1 MTSAIGSQHVGF
13 SKWLAGARPRTLP
26 AAIAPVLVGTS
37 LIHSDKR
44 SINLL
49 NGLAALLVSLLLQIA
64 VNFSNDYS
72 DGIRGTD
79 KNRVGPMRLVAS
91 GLATAKHV
99 KAAAY
104 FCFFLASFCG
114 LFLASRT
121 SWWLIPSGLICIIAA
136 WTYTGGAKPYGYSG
150 FGEISVFIFF
160 GVVATVG
167 SYFVQSGKITWQS
180 FLVSIPMGTLSCAI
194 LSINNLRDLPK
205 DALVSKKTLAV
216 RIGDKNARKMF
227 VGLILL
233 AYFASFMTA
242 VITPWA
248 LATIIFFPMGVK
260 ISQNVISGAQGA
272 ALIPILGKVGKL
284 QLLIAVALAIALLTQ
299 R

>member
-37 LIHSDKR
+37 LIHSEKR

-167 SYFVQSGKITWQS
+167 SYFVQSGRVTWQS
-180 FLVSIPMGTLSCAI
+180 FLLSVPMGTLSCAI
-194 LSINNLRDLPK
+194 LCINNLRDLPK
-205 DALVSKKTLAV
+205 DAVVGKKTLAV

-227 VGLILL
+227 VALIVL
-233 AYFASFMTA
+233 AHFASLLIFL
-242 VITPWA
+242 ITPWA
-248 LATIIFFPMGVK
+248 LVTILFLPMAVR
-260 ISQNVISGAQGA
+260 ISQNVMGGAQGA

-284 QLLIAVALAIALLTQ
+284 QLFIAVALAIALLTQ

>member
-1 MTSAIGSQHVGF
+1 MTSEVGSQPVGF
-13 SKWLAGARPRTLP
+13 NKWLAGARPRTLP

-79 KNRVGPMRLVAS
+79 RNRVGPLRLVAS

-104 FCFFLASFCG
+104 LCFTLASICG

-121 SWWLIPSGLICIIAA
+121 SWWLILLGLICIIAA

-180 FLVSIPMGTLSCAI
+180 FLVSIPMGSLSCAI
-194 LSINNLRDLPK
+194 LAINNLRDLPK
-205 DALVSKKTLAV
+205 DALVNKKTLAV

-227 VGLILL
+227 MGLILL
-233 AYFASFMTA
+233 AHLASLITA
-242 VITPWA
+242 FIAPWA
-248 LATIIFFPMGVK
+248 LLTFIFLPMSVK

-284 QLLIAVALAIALLTQ
+284 QLLIAATLAIALLIQ

>member
-1 MTSAIGSQHVGF
+1 MTSAVGSQPVGF

-26 AAIAPVLVGTS
+26 AAVAPVLVGTS

-44 SINLL
+44 PINLL
-49 NGLAALLVSLLLQIA
+49 NGLAALFVSLLLQIA

-91 GLATAKHV
+91 GLATAKQV

-104 FCFFLASFCG
+104 LCFILASFCG
-114 LFLASRT
+114 LFLASRI
-121 SWWLIPSGLICIIAA
+121 SWWLIALGLICIIAA

-167 SYFVQSGKITWQS
+167 SYFIQSGKITWQS

-216 RIGDKNARKMF
+216 RIGDRNARKMF

-233 AYFASFMTA
+233 AHLASLIS
-242 VITPWA
+242 VLITPWA
-248 LATIIFFPMGVK
+248 LATIVFLPMAVK
-260 ISQNVISGAQGA
+260 ISRNVMGGAQGA

-284 QLLIAVALAIALLTQ
+284 QLFIAVTLAIALLAQ

>member
-1 MTSAIGSQHVGF
+1 MMSAVSSQPVGF

-37 LIHSDKR
+37 LIHSDKKT
-44 SINLL
+44 INSL

-79 KNRVGPMRLVAS
+79 KHRVGPMRLVAS

-104 FCFFLASFCG
+104 LCFTLASICG

-121 SWWLIPSGLICIIAA
+121 TWWLIALGLTCIIAA

-160 GVVATVG
+160 GLVATVG

-180 FLVSIPMGTLSCAI
+180 FLISIPMGTLSCAI

-205 DALVSKKTLAV
+205 DALVDKKTLAV
-216 RIGDKNARKMF
+216 RMGDKNARKMF
-227 VGLILL
+227 VGLIVLAHCASLL
-233 AYFASFMTA
+233 SA

-248 LATIIFFPMGVK
+248 LVSIIFVPMSFK
-260 ISQNVISGAQGA
+260 ISKNVLSGAQGA

-284 QLLIAVALAIALLTQ
+284 QLMIALTLAIALLTK

>member
-1 MTSAIGSQHVGF
+1 MTSEVGSQPVGF
-13 SKWLAGARPRTLP
+13 NKWLAGARPRTLP

-79 KNRVGPMRLVAS
+79 RNRVGPLRLVAS

-104 FCFFLASFCG
+104 LCFTLASICG

-121 SWWLIPSGLICIIAA
+121 SWWLILLGLICIIAA

-180 FLVSIPMGTLSCAI
+180 FLVSIPMGSLSCAI
-194 LSINNLRDLPK
+194 LAINNLRDLPK
-205 DALVSKKTLAV
+205 DQCE
-216 RIGDKNARKMF
+216 R
-227 VGLILL
+227 
-233 AYFASFMTA
+233 
-242 VITPWA
+242 
-248 LATIIFFPMGVK
+248 
-260 ISQNVISGAQGA
+260 SQPF
-272 ALIPILGKVGKL
+272 LIPGGSS
-284 QLLIAVALAIALLTQ
+284 
-299 R
+299 